1 MNNNEKAFCI
11 SSELP
16 PEDLGGGIS
25 RQIMVHDD
33 EIMMVKVVFE
43 KGAIGYLHQHPHRQ
57 VSYVASGVF
66 EVTIDEVK
74 KVLKKGDAFYAAP
87 GLDHGV
93 LCTEAGTL
101 IDVFNPTRQD
111 FLK

>member
-1 MNNNEKAFCI
+1 MNTKEKAFCN
-11 SSELP
+11 SSELAL
-16 PEDLGGGIS
+16 EDLGGGVS

-43 KGAIGYLHQHPHRQ
+43 QGAIGYVHQHPHRQ
-57 VSYVASGVF
+57 VSYVAAGAF

-87 GLDHGV
+87 GLNHGV
-93 LCTEAGTL
+93 LCIENGIL
-101 IDVFNPTRQD
+101 IDVFNPTRKD

>member
-1 MNNNEKAFCI
+1 MNNKEKAFWS
-11 SSELP
+11 SSESAI
-16 PEDLGGGIS
+16 EDVGDGVS

-33 EIMMVKVVFE
+33 AIMMVKVMFE

-57 VSYVASGVF
+57 VSYVVSGVF
-66 EVTIDEVK
+66 EVTIDGVK
-74 KVLKKGDAFYAAP
+74 KILKKGDAFYAAP

-93 LCTEAGTL
+93 RCTAPGML
-101 IDVFNPTRQD
+101 IDVFNPTRKD

>member
-1 MNNNEKAFCI
+1 MNNKEKAFF
-11 SSELP
+11 STFELP
-16 PEDLGGGIS
+16 LEDLGGGVS

-43 KGAIGYLHQHPHRQ
+43 QGAIGYAHQHPHRQ
-57 VSYVASGVF
+57 VSYVESGVF
-66 EVTIDEVK
+66 EVSIDGVK
-74 KVLKKGDAFYAAP
+74 KILKKGDAFYTAP
-87 GLDHGV
+87 GLEHGV

-101 IDVFNPTRQD
+101 IDVFNPTRKD